1 MSIVFLILKIL
12 GILLLIPV
20 IVILILLICPI
31 FYQLEGD
38 FDGKSP
44 HFKAKVSWALV
55 FFRMWAAYKDDIEFT
70 VRIFGVPVYR
80 TDSEKWSLLGGV
92 GKKKSVVEERTA
104 KKAEDTR
111 TDFKNSLKKDVM
123 KKEAEELKL
132 ESIQEQKKTT
142 QDVLELSWDEPE
154 EILLSHTTSKK
165 EKKKKRKFSGEK
177 IVDYLKKCYNKCRNI
192 IGKLKQIF
200 EKVEEF
206 QILLEDEKIL
216 AALSRLKKY
225 GMDGL
230 KYLFPQRLEGDLVFG
245 LEDPALT
252 GKILGCLAA
261 AMPIY
266 GEHLNITPDFDQNI
280 LKGHILA
287 AGRIRRY
294 KLLKLAWDIYR
305 DKDLLKQKD
314 RVAEMIGG

>member
-20 IVILILLICPI
+20 IMILILLICPI
-31 FYQLEGD
+31 SYRLEGD

-55 FFRMWAAYKDDIEFT
+55 FFRMRADYEDDIEFT
-70 VRIFGVPVYR
+70 ARIFGVPVYR
-80 TDSEKWSLLGGV
+80 TDSEKWSLLGG
-92 GKKKSVVEERTA
+92 GKKSVVEE
-104 KKAEDTR
+104 KNVKEMEDSKAQFHD
-111 TDFKNSLKKDVM
+111 SPQKDID
-123 KKEAEELKL
+123 KKESERLDL
-132 ESIQEQKKTT
+132 ESIQEQKKPT
-142 QDVLELSWDEPE
+142 QDILDLSWDESE
-154 EILLSHTTSKK
+154 DILPNHTVLKK
-165 EKKKKRKFSGEK
+165 EKEKKRKFPGKK
-177 IVDYLKKCYNKCRNI
+177 IVDFLKKCYNKCRDV
-192 IGKLKQIF
+192 IGKLRQIF
-200 EKVEEF
+200 GKVGDF
-206 QILLEDEKIL
+206 KTLLEDEKIL
-216 AALSRLKKY
+216 AALFRLKKY

-230 KYLFPQRLEGDLVFG
+230 KYLLPQKLEADLVFG

-252 GKILGCLAA
+252 GKILGCLAM

-266 GEHLNITPDFDQNI
+266 GEHLNITPDFDRSI
-280 LKGHILA
+280 LKGRILA

-294 KLLKLAWDIYR
+294 KLLKLAWNIYR